1 MSHPPSVSD
10 KYSLPAS
17 PAAWGTPLLMSM
29 SEPDDDLHNPDPRR
43 DKNSDRGGSI
53 FTVRGLEN
61 LGCLLILAAG
71 FVMLFAG
78 YPILTYLTSMKFTNQ
93 GGFNLGGTN
102 ASGQIP
108 DLPGNFGLIDRDTP
122 KDAYTYKST
131 MDDEELVLVFS
142 DEFNT
147 DGRTFYPGDD
157 PFWEA
162 VDLHYWGTSNLEWY
176 DPSQATTKDGNLV
189 FRLDRFEDT
198 SINHDMTYRSG
209 MIQSWNKFCFTGG
222 LIVASV
228 QLPGSNDIRWVFE
241 NPYGRAGYG
250 ATLEGTWPY
259 TYEACDVGTLPNQ
272 TYPGE
277 RRPIAALENGD
288 GKANGELSYLPGQR
302 LSACTCPGESHPGP
316 IRKNGEY
323 VGRSAPEIDMFEATV
338 THGVGHVSLSAQFAP
353 FNARYAYVYNND
365 TTKFHDPERTLKNT
379 AGRYQQAVS
388 GLGYTNPNCYQ
399 YPGTCFA
406 LYGFEYKPGFDDA
419 YVTWINEVTAW
430 TIYASA
436 FVDDPLVEISSR
448 PIPREPMYIIA
459 NLGISED
466 FSVIDTANLQ
476 IPGIMLV
483 DYIRVYQRQGE
494 INIGC
499 DPKDFPTA
507 KYIET
512 YKGAYTNP
520 NITIWSDF
528 GQPWPKNRLMP
539 GGCD

>member
-1 MSHPPSVSD
+1 
-10 KYSLPAS
+10 
-17 PAAWGTPLLMSM
+17 
-29 SEPDDDLHNPDPRR
+29 
-43 DKNSDRGGSI
+43 
-53 FTVRGLEN
+53 
-61 LGCLLILAAG
+61 
-71 FVMLFAG
+71 MLFAG
-78 YPILTYLTSMKFTNQ
+78 YPILTYVTSTKFTNQ
-93 GGFNLGGTN
+93 AGFNLGGTN

-122 KDAYTYKST
+122 KNAYTYKST
-131 MDDEELVLVFS
+131 MDNEELVLVFS

-189 FRLDRFEDT
+189 FRLDRFDDT

-209 MIQSWNKFCFTGG
+209 MIQTWNKFCFTGG
-222 LIVASV
+222 LIV
-228 QLPGSNDIRWVFE
+228 
-241 NPYGRAGYG
+241 GRAGYG

-259 TYEACDVGTLPNQ
+259 TYDACDVGTLPNQ

-277 RRPIAALENGD
+277 RRPAAALENGD

-316 IRKNGEY
+316 VRKNGEY

-338 THGVGHVSLSAQFAP
+338 TDGVGHVSLSAQFAP
-353 FNARYAYVYNND
+353 FN
-365 TTKFHDPERTLKNT
+365 
-379 AGRYQQAVS
+379 
-388 GLGYTNPNCYQ
+388 

-430 TIYASA
+430 TIRASA

-448 PIPREPMYIIA
+448 PIPQEPMYIIA

-466 FSVIDTANLQ
+466 FSVIDAENLQ

-494 INIGC
+494 INVGC

-512 YKGAYTNP
+512 
-520 NITIWSDF
+520 
-528 GQPWPKNRLMP
+528 
-539 GGCD
+539 